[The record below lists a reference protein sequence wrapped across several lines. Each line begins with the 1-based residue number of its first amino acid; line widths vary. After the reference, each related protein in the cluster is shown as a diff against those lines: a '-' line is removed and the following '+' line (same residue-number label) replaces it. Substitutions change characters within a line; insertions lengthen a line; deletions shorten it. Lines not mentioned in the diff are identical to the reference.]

1 MEFAPLSKDLN
12 SLSDL
17 RSREVKAILTVREK
31 SGAWFLKGHLRWTLP
46 CKTGNNIVKSQQRKD
61 EQLFLCVCVSAIQ
74 CRSFKKMVN

>member
-31 SGAWFLKGHLRWTLP
+31 SGACFLKGHLRWTLP
-46 CKTGNNIVKSQQRKD
+46 CNTFNNTVTSEQQKD
-61 EQLFLCVCVSAIQ
+61 EQLFLSLSVI
-74 CRSFKKMVN
+74 